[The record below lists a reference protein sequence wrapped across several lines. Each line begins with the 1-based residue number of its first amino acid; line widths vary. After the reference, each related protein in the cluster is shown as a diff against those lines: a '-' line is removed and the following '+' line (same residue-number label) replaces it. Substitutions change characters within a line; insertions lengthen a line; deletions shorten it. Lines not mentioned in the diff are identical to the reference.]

1 MIAKGDL
8 RIENPKVSSR
18 CGFIELP
25 IIVIEEE
32 QIWQK

>member
-1 MIAKGDL
+1 VIAKGDL

-25 IIVIEEE
+25 IRVIKEE
-32 QIWQK
+32 